1 MSDVA
6 DDVAQQDFCN
16 IKYSASIIVYSIDKL
31 GYGFTPNITLS
42 NITPFNIL
50 FY

>member
-16 IKYSASIIVYSIDKL
+16 IKYSAFVIVYSIDKL
-31 GYGFTPNITLS
+31 GQGFTSNVTLS
-42 NITPFNIL
+42 NITPLNIF